1 MIQYKYDLGEVCPG
15 LTVKNRTP
23 QQGPQAA
30 QYLVMQDDGRIRWL
44 SERQVDQLLHFMTS
58 TVALNHVV
66 VGPDTTFKVND
77 KALGSFSPELI
88 NTDPTPVPSKPKRGK
103 K

>member
-1 MIQYKYDLGEVCPG
+1 MIQYKYDLGEIVPG

-30 QYLVMQDDGRIRWL
+30 QYLVMQADGRIRWL
-44 SERQVDQLLHFMTS
+44 SERQVDQLVHFMNQQ
-58 TVALNHVV
+58 VRVV

-77 KALGSFSPELI
+77 KAIGVFLPEAVE
-88 NTDPTPVPSKPKRGK
+88 TDPVTTKPKRGK

>member
-30 QYLVMQDDGRIRWL
+30 QYLVMQADGRIRWL
-44 SERQVDQLLHFMTS
+44 SERQVDQLVNFMTK
-58 TVALNHVV
+58 TV

-77 KALGSFSPELI
+77 KVLGVFLPEAVDV
-88 NTDPTPVPSKPKRGK
+88 NTNPIPVPSKPKRGK